1 MGTKKFWNRAK
12 EKFFPGETDTR
23 SIPLIVG
30 LLNEC
35 ETMFNYAVKDGIKIP
50 DWVGSEISSISL
62 KSSEI
67 KRERNSKEISE
78 LEMDVAASL
87 KDDSK
92 KLTMIHAALSEIVA
106 PATPLTIEYTTPR
119 ARFFTGEKNTIP
131 MIRNMWIMSI
141 IFLIGFIITYNW
153 SGKSNNYMY
162 QSWHLLFSAGLG
174 AYFYSLYTAN
184 KYFIDRTFDP
194 KYNTFYNNRIIIGII
209 AGFILANLLNVG
221 GIISGTQKEAM
232 AISDANAS
240 LGKTADTAS
249 MVTKLSPSII
259 ALLGGYS
266 ADAVNKILARI
277 VAMLTTL
284 VQGETKDIIA
294 SKEAEWKSRTELKA
308 IRIKVKS
315 ASDLMNII
323 NQNKNTMDA
332 TTLQKLTE
340 LMENWLQTGP
350 GAQPGNE

>member
-1 MGTKKFWNRAK
+1 MGTKKFWTLAK
-12 EKFFPGETDTR
+12 EKFFPGPTDAR
-23 SIPLIVG
+23 SIPLNVG

-35 ETMFNYAVKDGIKIP
+35 EIMFNYAVKDGINIP
-50 DWVGSEISSISL
+50 GWVGSDLSSISM
-62 KSSEI
+62 KSSLLKNESQ
-67 KRERNSKEISE
+67 SKEIVE
-78 LEMDVAASL
+78 LETEISAAL
-87 KDDSK
+87 RDDSK
-92 KLTMIHAALSEIVA
+92 KLTLIHAALSEIVA

-119 ARFFTGEKNTIP
+119 ARFFVGEKNTIP
-131 MIRNMWIMSI
+131 MIRNMWIMSM

-153 SGKSNNYMY
+153 SGNSKNYMY

-209 AGFILANLLNVG
+209 AGFILANLIDVG

-232 AISDANAS
+232 TVNDANIS
-240 LGKTADTAS
+240 FGKTADATS

-294 SKEAEWKSRTELKA
+294 SKEAEWKSHAELKE
-308 IRIKVKS
+308 VKS
-315 ASDLMNII
+315 KINSAADLMKII

-340 LMENWLQTGP
+340 LMENWLKTGP
-350 GAQPGNE
+350 GAQPG